1 MSQHAGLSAVLYARD
16 LDRVAAFYAAVLGV
30 DPPARD
36 GRHVVL
42 RAGDVQL
49 VVLAVPEPLAREI
62 VVADPPVRRTETPI
76 KLMIPVDS
84 IARVRDV
91 AGRLGGV
98 VDPPRHEWTFQGD
111 RVCDGHDPE
120 GNVFQL
126 REPVG

>member
-1 MSQHAGLSAVLYARD
+1 MTHPAGLSAVLYARD
-16 LDRVAAFYAAVLGV
+16 LDRVGAFYAAVLGV
-30 DPPARD
+30 DPPAGD

-49 VVLAVPEPLAREI
+49 VVLAVPEPLARRI
-62 VVADPPVRRTETPI
+62 VLADPPARRTETPI

-91 AGRLGGV
+91 AGARGGI

-126 REPVG
+126 REPAG